1 MRTARIVSITALVF
15 LSLSAMVGAIL
26 MLLLPT
32 GEPLMMPQSL
42 LRYSPFHSYLI
53 PGIILL
59 VANGILSLWVL
70 WLTVQ
75 RHSGYGWW
83 VAAQGCVLLGWLM
96 VEVVMLRLVEWPHY
110 LYGVVGVVLVVA
122 GIALRR
128 GPRDAGWPW

>member
-15 LSLSAMVGAIL
+15 LSLSAMVGAIP